1 MDKQKKHYKLVV
13 RGGYGLGNFGDD
25 ALMIEIY
32 NFFIKWGFSNNEIAF
47 NCYYDDY
54 LYNLIPN
61 VNLIDIDDKNF
72 SFDNYIY
79 GGGTQFYSFNNNSFD
94 FSKKIKI
101 LLKYFIKTFK
111 PRNYKVFGLGL
122 GLGPF
127 LDPLKE
133 FDTRTNLIK
142 ADGLWLRDPKS
153 LDYCKKWKIKNS
165 NTGTDI
171 CNIIQFDINKKKDN
185 RIGLILR
192 DWKDEKSED
201 YYKSVIELIK
211 YFIDNKI
218 EFDPIIFSDR
228 KDLLWEKKLVE
239 LGIEYLK
246 WNPLDNNPYDS
257 FIKKLNNYSLIIT
270 SRFHGAI
277 FSALLDI
284 PFITIAIEPKLKMIS
299 ELYKNGSFSWKAPY
313 DLFQILKQIS
323 QIKENHYNFKK
334 SIISIRKQN
343 NSDAIKM
350 FDELLKKLK

>member
-1 MDKQKKHYKLVV
+1 M
-13 RGGYGLGNFGDD
+13 
-25 ALMIEIY
+25 
-32 NFFIKWGFSNNEIAF
+32 
-47 NCYYDDY
+47 
-54 LYNLIPN
+54 
-61 VNLIDIDDKNF
+61 
-72 SFDNYIY
+72 
-79 GGGTQFYSFNNNSFD
+79 
-94 FSKKIKI
+94 
-101 LLKYFIKTFK
+101 
-111 PRNYKVFGLGL
+111 
-122 GLGPF
+122 
-127 LDPLKE
+127 
-133 FDTRTNLIK
+133 
-142 ADGLWLRDPKS
+142 
-153 LDYCKKWKIKNS
+153 KIKNS

-313 DLFQILKQIS
+313 DSFQILKQIR